1 MNNKEYSI
9 ITIPQYIFI
18 TAAYSILV
26 GMLIDLTIRL
36 KEVPL
41 FYFGL
46 SMVILNIWDRV
57 IPKDKYINAIR
68 YTCRAIYVLFAL
80 YALYMLFK

>member
-1 MNNKEYSI
+1 MSNKEFCN

-18 TAAYSILV
+18 TVAYGILV
-26 GMLIDLTIRL
+26 GMLTFLTINF

-41 FYFGL
+41 FYFGISWL
-46 SMVILNIWDRV
+46 IINIWDRV
-57 IPKDKYINAIR
+57 IPKDKYVNVVR